1 MRLIAHRGSM
11 TRSLQNSPEGIN
23 LASRHGVDG
32 VELDVICGRV
42 GRFRCVHG
50 MGRGTA
56 LEDCLAAMDGANELI
71 VHLKGFFSNEDLN
84 RLAEMLS
91 GQIPHTKIVIAS
103 HRGEV
108 LRRLR
113 ILFPGAHLARF
124 GLFPALLALWR
135 QPVWQIALVN
145 QIVLWPGF
153 VRALQA
159 RGFIVYASCVWEVR
173 SRAAVSRLG
182 VEGAFVNLR

>member
-1 MRLIAHRGSM
+1 MLLIAHRGSM
-11 TRSLQNSPEGIN
+11 TRGLQNSPEGIH
-23 LASRHGVDG
+23 LASRQGVDG
-32 VELDVICGRV
+32 VELDVTCGRD

-50 MGRGTA
+50 LGRGTA
-56 LEDCLAAMDGANELI
+56 LEDCLAAMDGIHRLI
-71 VHLKGFFSNEDLN
+71 IHLKGFFSSLDLSK
-84 RLAEMLS
+84 LAGLLAD
-91 GQIPHTKIVIAS
+91 QIPHTKIVFAA

-113 ILFPGAHLARF
+113 TVVTDACLARF
-124 GLFPALLALWR
+124 GVFPALLALWR

-173 SRAAVSRLG
+173 SRTAVSRLG
-182 VEGAFVNLR
+182 VDGAFVNLR